1 MVSSITLSTTKIERE
16 EVTMAQKRKTENNSN
31 NLGTPN
37 CEEILNFLTQ
47 QGRISLDTTL
57 SDMETMERN
66 KLLALHPY
74 AITETVDKKTG
85 KTLYCTY
92 LPNEKKGKRTYKRR
106 QSRKEL
112 EDLLVAFYR
121 EQEEKIYI
129 STVYHEWIE
138 KKLKDE
144 DIKQE
149 TYDRYNDNF
158 ERFFVNYQ
166 HPIMKKQFKHIT
178 EDDLED
184 YIKSVIRDLKLT
196 HKAYEGC
203 RTLIRGIFKRAKK
216 KKYTDISITH
226 FFGDLELS
234 RNIFKRKVV
243 DDEKEVFSEDEIIKV
258 TKYLNDNADIHN
270 LGVLLVFYTGL
281 RVGELSALKPSDI
294 KGQVIQIQR
303 TEVKYRDE
311 NKKWKLEVRDDTKTE
326 AGNRALIIPTY
337 AKTILDRIIALN
349 PNGEYL
355 FENNGKRIRG
365 NTFNKRLA
373 IVCDKLNIP
382 RRSIHKI
389 RKTYAT
395 TLIDNNVSES
405 FIKEQM
411 GHSDISTTRKLYYLS
426 NKSKQTKLEQI
437 EKAVSF

>member
-1 MVSSITLSTTKIERE
+1 MKKTTNKTTVTNQSYDSNAILKYAIE
-16 EVTMAQKRKTENNSN
+16 N
-31 NLGTPN
+31 G
-37 CEEILNFLTQ
+37 I
-47 QGRISLDTTL
+47 ISLDTTL

-106 QSRKEL
+106 QTRKEL
-112 EDLLVAFYR
+112 EDLLVAFYK
-121 EQEEKIYI
+121 EQEEKIYL
-129 STVYHEWIE
+129 STVYYEWIE
-138 KKLKDE
+138 KKLRE
-144 DIKQE
+144 RDIKQE

-158 ERFFVNYQ
+158 EKFFVNYK
-166 HPIMKKQFKHIT
+166 HPITKKQFKYIT

-184 YIKSVIRDLKLT
+184 YIKSVIRDLELT
-196 HKAYEGC
+196 HKSYEGC

-234 RNIFKRKVV
+234 RNVFKRKIV
-243 DDEKEVFSEDEIIKV
+243 DEEKEVFSEDEIVQV
-258 TKYLNDNADIHN
+258 TKYLSDHEDIHN

-281 RVGELSALKPSDI
+281 RVGELSALKSSDI
-294 KGQVIQIQR
+294 KGQVIQIKR

-311 NKKWKLEVRDDTKTE
+311 NHKWKVEVRDDTKTE

>member
-1 MVSSITLSTTKIERE
+1 MTNYLKKANATNKSYDSNDILKYIVENDIISI
-16 EVTMAQKRKTENNSN
+16 
-31 NLGTPN
+31 
-37 CEEILNFLTQ
+37 
-47 QGRISLDTTL
+47 DTTL
-57 SDMETMERN
+57 SDMEIMER
-66 KLLALHPY
+66 KKILELHPY
-74 AITETVDKKTG
+74 AITETVDTKTG

-92 LPNEKKGKRTYKRR
+92 LPSEKKGKRLYKRR
-106 QSRKEL
+106 KSRKEL

-121 EQEEKIYI
+121 KQEEKIYL

-138 KKLKDE
+138 KKLKE
-144 DIKQE
+144 RDIKQE

-158 ERFFVNYQ
+158 ERFFVNYK
-166 HPIMKKQFKHIT
+166 HPIINKQLKYIT

-184 YIKSVIRDLKLT
+184 YIKSVIRDLELT

-203 RTLIRGIFKRAKK
+203 RTLIRGIFKLAKK
-216 KKYTDISITH
+216 RSYTDISITH

-243 DDEKEVFSEDEIIKV
+243 DDEKEVFSEDEIVQV
-258 TKYLNDNADIHN
+258 TKYLNDNEDIHN

-281 RVGELSALKPSDI
+281 RVGELSALKSSDI
-294 KGQVIQIQR
+294 KGQIIQIKR

-311 NKKWKLEVRDDTKTE
+311 NKKWKVEVRDDTKTE
-326 AGNRALIIPTY
+326 AGNRALIIPSY

-426 NKSKQTKLEQI
+426 NKSKQTKLKQI
-437 EKAVSF
+437 EEAVSF

>member
-1 MVSSITLSTTKIERE
+1 MTK
-16 EVTMAQKRKTENNSN
+16 
-31 NLGTPN
+31 
-37 CEEILNFLTQ
+37 
-47 QGRISLDTTL
+47 
-57 SDMETMERN
+57 
-66 KLLALHPY
+66 
-74 AITETVDKKTG
+74 TVDKKTG
-85 KTLYCTY
+85 KTQYCTY

-106 QSRKEL
+106 QTRKEL
-112 EDLLVAFYR
+112 EDLLVAFYK
-121 EQEEKIYI
+121 EQEEKIYL
-129 STVYHEWIE
+129 STVYYEWIE
-138 KKLKDE
+138 NKLNYG

-158 ERFFVNYQ
+158 ERFFVNYK
-166 HPIMKKQFKHIT
+166 HPITQKQFKYIT
-178 EDDLED
+178 EDDIED
-184 YIKSVIRDLKLT
+184 YIKSVIRDLELT

-203 RTLIRGIFKRAKK
+203 RTLIRGIFRLAKK

-234 RNIFKRKVV
+234 RNIFKRKIV
-243 DDEKEVFSEDEIIKV
+243 DNEKEIFNEDEIIQV
-258 TKYLNDNADIHN
+258 TKYLSDHDDIYN

-281 RVGELSALKPSDI
+281 RVGELSALKSSDI
-294 KGQVIQIQR
+294 KGQVIQIKR

-311 NKKWKLEVRDDTKTE
+311 NQKWKVEVRDDTKTE
-326 AGNRALIIPTY
+326 AGNRALIIPTH
-337 AKTILDRIIALN
+337 AKTILDKIIALN
-349 PNGEYL
+349 PNGEYF
-355 FENNGKRIRG
+355 FENGGKRIRG

-373 IVCDKLNIP
+373 IVCDKLNIS